1 MASPLKFVRFSR
13 SVLYSSGTRTLRSAP
28 GRELFRQTNFG
39 PRAPPSH
46 TIQRFNYLTSLLI
59 MSTTSTAKSDYL
71 LLFRGNV
78 WDRGLSPAQLQKVVS
93 DWMAW
98 FERLKAEGKC
108 VGGNP
113 LEDEGKVISGKQRTV
128 ADGPFAESKEAIGGY
143 FYLTVADEKEAIEIA
158 KQCPGLEYGSVVE
171 VGPVADECSI
181 KQRAQE
187 YSTQQLAGA
196 TA

>member
-1 MASPLKFVRFSR
+1 
-13 SVLYSSGTRTLRSAP
+13 
-28 GRELFRQTNFG
+28 
-39 PRAPPSH
+39 
-46 TIQRFNYLTSLLI
+46 
-59 MSTTSTAKSDYL
+59 MSTTTKSDYL

-108 VGGNP
+108 AGGHP
-113 LEDEGKVISGKQRTV
+113 LKTRAKSFPENSARSL
-128 ADGPFAESKEAIGGY
+128 DGPFAESKEAIGGY
-143 FYLTVADEKEAIEIA
+143 FYLTVTDENEAIEIA

-171 VGPVADECSI
+171 VRPVADERSV
-181 KQRAQE
+181 KQRAEE
-187 YSTQQLAGA
+187 YSKRELASA

>member
-1 MASPLKFVRFSR
+1 
-13 SVLYSSGTRTLRSAP
+13 
-28 GRELFRQTNFG
+28 
-39 PRAPPSH
+39 
-46 TIQRFNYLTSLLI
+46 

-108 VGGNP
+108 VCGHP

-143 FYLTVADEKEAIEIA
+143 FYLQVADENEAIEIA
-158 KQCPGLEYGSVVE
+158 KQCPGLEYGAAVE
-171 VGPVADECSI
+171 VRPVADECSI

-187 YSTQQLAGA
+187 YSPGQLAEA